1 MTIFKILFKIILY
14 TYHSGQ
20 ITCPSVQNNVI
31 FLYRWDRI
39 DKKGG
44 SVVSKLE
51 LKTEDVMD
59 MLKEH
64 NDFFNSNQTKDIDYR
79 LQQLKKLRKGII
91 KYESKIMEALRE
103 DLGKH
108 PFESYATE
116 IGFTLNSITYTI
128 KHLKRWARPKRVN
141 TPLALFPS
149 RSRIL
154 HEPYGTVLIIAPFNY
169 PFQLVIEPLIGAM
182 AAGNCVVLK
191 TSRDTP
197 NVSAVVIEMVE
208 SIFDRDYVRAVQ
220 GGRETNTSL
229 INVPFDYIFFTGSEA
244 VGRVVMEAASKNLVP
259 ITLELGG
266 KSPVI
271 VDKSADIKIA
281 AKRIIWGKTV
291 NAGQTC
297 VAPDYIMAHEDIKK
311 ELIEEMKQCLLDFY
325 GANIEESKDF
335 GRIVNIKHFNR
346 LKDILEKDKEQIIYG
361 GKTNSATLFIE
372 PTLIEA
378 DWSSASMAEEIFGPL
393 LPILTYRDLD
403 RAIDSIKRGPKPLA
417 LYVFTSNKGI
427 EEKIINRIPAGG
439 VSVNNTILHL
449 VNPELPFGGVGSS
462 GLGAYHGYYS
472 FETFSHK
479 KSILKTSTKINIPIL
494 FPPYKDRNL
503 KIIRRFFK

>member
-1 MTIFKILFKIILY
+1 MSNI
-14 TYHSGQ
+14 
-20 ITCPSVQNNVI
+20 
-31 FLYRWDRI
+31 
-39 DKKGG
+39 
-44 SVVSKLE
+44 E
-51 LKTEDVMD
+51 LRPEDVIGI
-59 MLKEH
+59 LKEH
-64 NDFFNSNQTKDIDYR
+64 NDFFNSNETKDIDFR
-79 LQQLKKLRKGII
+79 LWQLSKLKEGII
-91 KYESKIMEALRE
+91 KYESKIMEALGE

-116 IGFTLNSITYTI
+116 IGFTLNSITYTM
-128 KHLKRWARPKRVN
+128 KHLKKWARPKRVK

-149 RSRIL
+149 KSTII
-154 HEPYGTVLIIAPFNY
+154 HEPYGTVLIISPFNY
-169 PFQLVIEPLIGAM
+169 PFQLVIEPLIGAI

-197 NVSAVVIEMVE
+197 NVSAVIIEMIE
-208 SIFDRDYVRAVQ
+208 SIFDRSYIRAIQ

-229 INVPFDYIFFTGSEA
+229 INAPFDYIFFTGSVA
-244 VGRVVMEAASKNLVP
+244 VGKVVMEAASKNLVP

-297 VAPDYIMAHEDIKK
+297 VAPDYVMVHENVKE
-311 ELIEEMKQCLLDFY
+311 ELINEMKESLMDFY
-325 GANIEESKDF
+325 GTNIEKSRDF
-335 GRIVNIKHFNR
+335 GRIVNTKHFNR
-346 LKDILEKDKEQIIYG
+346 LKDILERDKEQIIYG
-361 GKTNSATLFIE
+361 GKTNPTTLFIE

-378 DWSSASMAEEIFGPL
+378 NWNSASMEEEIFGPL
-393 LPILTYRDLD
+393 LPILSYGDLD
-403 RAIDSIKRGPKPLA
+403 KAIDSIRKGPKPLA
-417 LYVFTSNKGI
+417 LYVFTSNK
-427 EEKIINRIPAGG
+427 EVEKKIVNSIPAGG

-449 VNPELPFGGVGSS
+449 ANPELPFGGVGSS
-462 GLGAYHGYYS
+462 GIGAYHGYYS

-479 KSILKTSTKINIPIL
+479 KSILKTGTKINIPIL
-494 FPPYKDRNL
+494 FPPYNDRNL